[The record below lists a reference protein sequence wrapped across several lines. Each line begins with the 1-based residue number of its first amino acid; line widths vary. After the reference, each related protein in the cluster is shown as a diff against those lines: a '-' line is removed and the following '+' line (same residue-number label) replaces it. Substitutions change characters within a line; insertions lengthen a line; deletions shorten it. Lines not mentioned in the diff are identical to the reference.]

1 AHLAAEAHVSAYSG
15 RSRLKWCARPRT
27 VGRLQRAIQSG
38 SPNGE
43 FRSPGDMGHT
53 GTCRVAM
60 PIASVLL
67 APVEPVIRAGIRHAL
82 ADRCVI
88 TETSESGAALIAAGE
103 RLGATLVVDRRDT
116 VADLP
121 KLPLPT
127 LLPRA
132 STASYDGLGRRP
144 GRRAHC

>member
-1 AHLAAEAHVSAYSG
+1 
-15 RSRLKWCARPRT
+15 
-27 VGRLQRAIQSG
+27 
-38 SPNGE
+38 
-43 FRSPGDMGHT
+43 
-53 GTCRVAM
+53 M

-121 KLPLPT
+121 KLPLAT
-127 LLPRA
+127 LVLGA
-132 STASYDGLGRRP
+132 STASYDVLVVRRGRLE
-144 GRRAHC
+144 HCWNPSPETLAALVAEAVR